1 MGRSP
6 CCDENGLKKGPWTPE
21 EDQKLV
27 QYIQKHGHGSWRALP
42 KLAGLNRC
50 GKSCRL
56 RWTNYLRPDIKR
68 GKFSAEEEQTILN
81 LHSILGNKWSAIA
94 THLPGRT
101 DNEIKNFWNTHL
113 KKKLI
118 QMGFDPMTHRPRT
131 DLFASL
137 PHLLAL
143 ANLREVMDQQYP
155 WEEQAIKLQEAIQL
169 AKVQYLHYLLQSAA
183 TVTSTTSNNHTS
195 TTTNMSSSTSVTDHL
210 DAINLYNMSSANIPS
225 SVVPKDHSILFE
237 NATTTT
243 TSSSLGVADP
253 CPILLLP
260 NDHQIP
266 YTTTTTTTTAPC
278 LQEPFQFSSCNY
290 QKPPPNMSNEINQE
304 SNFTGFSP
312 GETTPR
318 SPLMNNSGDA
328 CSTSSYGCTTGASS
342 FWPELLL
349 EEPFIHEIA

>member
-21 EDQKLV
+21 EDEKLV

-68 GKFSAEEEQTILN
+68 GKFSQEEEQSILH

-118 QMGFDPMTHRPRT
+118 QMGFDPMTHQPRT
-131 DLFASL
+131 DLFSSL

-143 ANLREVMDQQYP
+143 ANLRDLMVDHHP
-155 WEEQAIKLQEAIQL
+155 LDEQAMRLQAEAVQL
-169 AKVQYLHYLLQSAA
+169 AKIQYLQYLLQSAA
-183 TVTSTTSNNHTS
+183 PI
-195 TTTNMSSSTSVTDHL
+195 TTNSYGQNDITDMEALNLLSSIPAFKENPVLNSSNVENSSS
-210 DAINLYNMSSANIPS
+210 
-225 SVVPKDHSILFE
+225 
-237 NATTTT
+237 
-243 TSSSLGVADP
+243 
-253 CPILLLP
+253 
-260 NDHQIP
+260 
-266 YTTTTTTTTAPC
+266 
-278 LQEPFQFSSCNY
+278 
-290 QKPPPNMSNEINQE
+290 
-304 SNFTGFSP
+304 FSP
-312 GETTPR
+312 GNTTFQ
-318 SPLMNNSGDA
+318 PLHHPSLLAHLSDPQVPFNFQTSLNSEMGQGCNFTMVSQGDNPHDDSSLVFPFPTPVISTMTDDMSLSNPGDA
-328 CSTSSYGCTTGASS
+328 SSSTSSYGGASS
-342 FWPELLL
+342 FWPELFF
-349 EEPFIHEIA
+349 EDPIMHEIS